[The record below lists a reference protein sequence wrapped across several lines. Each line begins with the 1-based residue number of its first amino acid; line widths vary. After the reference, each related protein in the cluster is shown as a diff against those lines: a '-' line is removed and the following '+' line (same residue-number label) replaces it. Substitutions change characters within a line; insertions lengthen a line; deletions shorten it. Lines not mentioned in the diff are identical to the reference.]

1 MKHDP
6 NEISEHYKSV
16 LMSHCIF
23 SLESW
28 HLLESIL
35 EIKEIGKSEL
45 SLHEGKTCRLLTLFI
60 WARLEPIT

>member
-1 MKHDP
+1 MKHNP
-6 NEISEHYKSV
+6 KEILVHYRSV
-16 LMSHCIF
+16 LASHCNF
-23 SLESW
+23 SVEAW
-28 HLLESIL
+28 ELLESIL